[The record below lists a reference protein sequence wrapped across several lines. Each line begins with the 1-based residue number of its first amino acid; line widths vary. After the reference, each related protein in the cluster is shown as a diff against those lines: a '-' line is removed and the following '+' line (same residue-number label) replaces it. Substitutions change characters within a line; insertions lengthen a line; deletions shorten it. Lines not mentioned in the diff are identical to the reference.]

1 MIYQLK
7 KQIRTVKN
15 KNHFKKYKILIAKFY
30 KHNNLFKSIKII
42 YKNKN
47 HQINLF
53 NSKQNLI
60 KIILKMEIIKKI
72 KKIIK
77 SFKIKI

>member
-1 MIYQLK
+1 M
-7 KQIRTVKN
+7 
-15 KNHFKKYKILIAKFY
+15 
-30 KHNNLFKSIKII
+30 
-42 YKNKN
+42 
-47 HQINLF
+47 NLF
-53 NSKQNLI
+53 NSNQNLI